1 MWIEFNP
8 NIMRKTDDCTIRAI
22 SVALDIDWQSAF
34 DRLAEA
40 AKRHWDM
47 MHKNQVW
54 GDLLEDHGFVKANLP
69 NSCPRCLTVAQ
80 FAHDNPRGTFVLG
93 TGTHVVT
100 VVDGDWYDMW
110 DSGSEVPIVVYWRKY
125 AD

>member
-47 MHKNQVW
+47 MHKNQVR